1 METTEIPKTGSNKWK
16 CLPPPPLRVQGLWQ
30 RGEIAQAC
38 QGRVGGNAKAQAQ
51 VDAVSYT
58 SAVFQAAPTLNR
70 KLCNSPQIFMAADMH
85 VNWLPDSELVR
96 VQFFEAVEHITDE
109 EFDFLEKMKM
119 QPQADVDA
127 FMSALDSMCLALC
140 DAPDDECAE
149 EEEEGR

>member
-1 METTEIPKTGSNKWK
+1 
-16 CLPPPPLRVQGLWQ
+16 
-30 RGEIAQAC
+30 
-38 QGRVGGNAKAQAQ
+38 
-51 VDAVSYT
+51 
-58 SAVFQAAPTLNR
+58 
-70 KLCNSPQIFMAADMH
+70 MAADMH
-85 VNWLPDSELVR
+85 VNWLPDSELVH

-127 FMSALDSMCLALC
+127 FMSALNSMCLALC